1 MDKLH
6 LLPDK
11 PSFIW
16 CFSPEMTPPH
26 FAASADWH
34 WAGPL
39 PPQKAVCLLLAST
52 PLYHCLLIWYN
63 LTNTEPTLGC

>member
-34 WAGPL
+34 WAGS
-39 PPQKAVCLLLAST
+39 ST
-52 PLYHCLLIWYN
+52 PSEGCLSSPGF
-63 LTNTEPTLGC
+63 NTPLSLSVNTVQPHKH